1 MYSCY
6 HRLYRRSCSDGNIL
20 RFLLRHKWQ
29 PLSLS
34 QDIVQQPLLLLQR
47 ASFSE
52 SAVVIDSNS
61 MDDCDENDDTTT
73 TSVIHEMSRTGTQ
86 PVIHKKRPRLEA
98 LRQSL
103 QQMNAPH
110 LQVFAAQP
118 SSSSSPNVVVQ
129 VNQKNVKPLSTTS
142 TNSSSTTTT
151 STTTTSTLTKN
162 QIDQIRDMLSYIPD
176 PTTNSSSSSGI
187 LQDKHQRFHNYL
199 RISVSERCNLRCTYC
214 MPEQGIPLQPKHQLL
229 TKDEIVHLASIFTK
243 RGVNKFRIT
252 GGEPTLR
259 RDLIDIVSA
268 LKRLPI
274 LPQQQQQSSPLLDTS
289 PQYPSIGMTTNGITL
304 YQNILEYH
312 AAGLNGVNISLDT
325 LDEHK
330 FSQLTRRPSTYFHNV
345 MKSIQSAID
354 ITTTIDPNFV
364 VKINCVIMRH
374 MNDNEIVDFIQLTER
389 YPTVQIRFIE
399 YMPFQENGWKDDKF
413 IPYQEIISHINQ
425 RSDTHQVHL
434 VPVPSNDPHD
444 TTKWYTN
451 QTTTYSTTAN
461 PNTVTTTNTN
471 NNNTSR
477 IGFITSM
484 SQHFC
489 NSCNRLR
496 LTADGQLK
504 VCLFDGSSDTTTNNN
519 NNKTTDVATSSI
531 SLRDALRNDFTTNE
545 IEKLIYLSVQK
556 KHAILGGHTDPTH
569 IMLDSNNNRPM
580 TLIGG

>member
-1 MYSCY
+1 MMMRNSY
-6 HRLYRRSCSDGNIL
+6 HHRVCHTSRSVQFFFHRITLIQYQCTLLSTASAVASADSDITDNASNHI
-20 RFLLRHKWQ
+20 Q
-29 PLSLS
+29 PSVTTTS
-34 QDIVQQPLLLLQR
+34 SSI
-47 ASFSE
+47 SFS
-52 SAVVIDSNS
+52 SSKTTTAS
-61 MDDCDENDDTTT
+61 TTT
-73 TSVIHEMSRTGTQ
+73 TTTAADHGTNFM
-86 PVIHKKRPRLEA
+86 IKKRPRLEA

-103 QQMNAPH
+103 QQPNVPH

-118 SSSSSPNVVVQ
+118 SPDKVTRTVSPNVVVM
-129 VNQKNVKPLSTTS
+129 NHKVKSS
-142 TNSSSTTTT
+142 SSSSTKATNTTVTT
-151 STTTTSTLTKN
+151 SSSDISPL
-162 QIDQIRDMLSYIPD
+162 QIDRIRDMLLQIPD
-176 PTTNSSSSSGI
+176 PTTNSTNI
-187 LQDKHQRFHNYL
+187 LQDKHNRFHNYL

-229 TKDEIVHLASIFTK
+229 TKTEIVHLASIFTQH
-243 RGVNKFRIT
+243 GVNKFRIT

-259 RDLIDIVSA
+259 HD
-268 LKRLPI
+268 
-274 LPQQQQQSSPLLDTS
+274 LLDIIS
-289 PQYPSIGMTTNGITL
+289 ELKQLSIMPRMRLSNDPHEHLQQPSQLEMSSHHPSIGMTTNGITL
-304 YQNILEYH
+304 YQNIHDYH

-345 MKSIQSAID
+345 MKSIESAIK

-374 MNDNEIVDFIQLTER
+374 MNDNEIIDFIKLTEL
-389 YPTVQIRFIE
+389 YPTVQVRFIE
-399 YMPFQENGWKDDKF
+399 YMPFQENGWNDDKF
-413 IPYQEIISHINQ
+413 IPYQEIISNINQ
-425 RSDTHQVHL
+425 SSHLTNVEL
-434 VPVPSNDPHD
+434 VPIPSNDPSD

-451 QTTTYSTTAN
+451 AAAATATTGNSN
-461 PNTVTTTNTN
+461 SS
-471 NNNTSR
+471 SR

-496 LTADGQLK
+496 LTADGQIK
-504 VCLFDGSSDTTTNNN
+504 VCLFDGSSDSSSNNSIGTNNS
-519 NNKTTDVATSSI
+519 TM
-531 SLRDALRNDFTTNE
+531 SLRDAIRHNFTRNE